1 MKRKKSLWKIIGLL
15 TSLALCFCAA
25 FPTPASASAS
35 TDAGY
40 DCVAYAKARFREY
53 WGFDLHPTGIYN
65 GRYGAQGYY
74 YNAAANG
81 DTVTNTPAAGCLAVW
96 GDATYGHVGF
106 VEQVNGDQILLTEGG
121 FNGGFHEGWYNRYS
135 LDRSWTSGGQ
145 NFYQRFLGFVYIKGT
160 NPGGGTDPNPIPPS
174 EEIGTNFYGAIV
186 NVGAGKCLT
195 SSAGYGDGNNVFS
208 RAYQTLG
215 GNAYQI
221 WKFERQENGS
231 YKIISAFDGR
241 CLDIADASSAS
252 GANVQVVG
260 DNGNAAQRWYIY
272 KSGHSYNGQDA
283 YTFRGGCTE
292 CVLDVADGS
301 AADGANIQVYT
312 ANQTEAQ
319 RFIIQR
325 IDGSWSVPNLYA
337 NGSGGGDYQFV
348 WNSLEGVS
356 HTDIKIWKGASAAGE
371 PIASATVVGSRVYNA
386 TLEPGTYTAQIEM
399 YNAFW
404 RGAGTPITFTVEAD
418 VLKGDVDGNGSINIQ
433 DVMAACKILARSNSG
448 AQPTDQEVFIG
459 DLTGDGK
466 VLIDDVMALCKRL
479 AQQNS

>member
-25 FPTPASASAS
+25 FPTPASASAD

-40 DCVAYAKARFREY
+40 DCVAYAKARFREV
-53 WGFDLHPTGIYN
+53 WGFDLHATGIYN
-65 GRYGAQGYY
+65 GYYGAQGYY

-96 GDATYGHVGF
+96 GDSTYGHVGF

-121 FNGGFHEGWYNRYS
+121 YNGGFHEGWYNRYS

-145 NFYQRFLGFVYIKGT
+145 NFYQKFLGFVYIKGT
-160 NPGGGTDPNPIPPS
+160 NPGGSQTPTIPPS
-174 EEIGTNFYGAIV
+174 DEIGTNFYGAIV

-195 SSAGYGDGNNVFS
+195 SSAAYGNDNNVFS
-208 RAYQTLG
+208 RVYQRG
-215 GNAYQI
+215 AYQI

-272 KSGHSYNGQDA
+272 KTGHSYNGQDA

-292 CVLDVADGS
+292 CVLDVANGS
-301 AADGANIQVYT
+301 AADQANIQVYT
-312 ANQTEAQ
+312 ANQTMAQ
-319 RFIIQR
+319 RFTILR
-325 IDGSWSVPNLYA
+325 IDGNWSVPDLYCHK
-337 NGSGGGDYQFV
+337 SGWDWEESYYQFV
-348 WNSLEGVS
+348 WNDLEGVS
-356 HTDIKIWKGASAAGE
+356 HTDIKIWKGAAAAGE
-371 PIASATVVGSRVYNA
+371 PVISETVVRGRSYNA
-386 TLEPGTYTAQIEM
+386 TLAPGTYTAQIEM

-404 RGAGTPITFTVEAD
+404 RGTGTPITFTVEED
-418 VLKGDVDGNGSINIQ
+418 VLKGDVDGNGTVNIQ
-433 DVMAACKILARSNSG
+433 DVMAACKILARQTAGTPPMSEELSR
-448 AQPTDQEVFIG
+448 G
-459 DLTGDGK
+459 DMNGDGN
-466 VLIDDVMALCKRL
+466 INIQDVMAICKLL
-479 AQQNS
+479 ARQ

>member
-1 MKRKKSLWKIIGLL
+1 MKRKKSLVKIIGLL
-15 TSLALCFCAA
+15 MTLALCFCAA
-25 FPTPASASAS
+25 VPVPASASAAS
-35 TDAGY
+35 DAGY
-40 DCVAYAKARFREY
+40 DCVAYAKARFREV

-96 GDATYGHVGF
+96 GDSTYGHVGF

-121 FNGGFHEGWYNRYS
+121 FNGRYHEGWYNRYS

-145 NFYQRFLGFVYIKGT
+145 NYYQKFLGFVYIKGT
-160 NPGGGTDPNPIPPS
+160 NPGGGGQEEPDPIPPS
-174 EEIGTNFYGAIV
+174 EELGTNFYGAIV

-195 SSAGYGDGNNVFS
+195 SSARYDGGNNVFS
-208 RAYQTLG
+208 RVYQKG
-215 GNAYQI
+215 AYQI

-272 KSGHSYNGQDA
+272 KTSHSYNGQDA

-301 AADGANIQVYT
+301 GADGANIQVWT
-312 ANQTEAQ
+312 ANQTPAQ
-319 RFIIQR
+319 QFTIQR
-325 IDGSWSVPNLYA
+325 IDGSWSVPGLYA
-337 NGSGGGDYQFV
+337 NASGGGNYQFV
-348 WNSLEGVS
+348 WNDVEGVS
-356 HTDIKIWKGASAAGE
+356 HTDIKIWKGASASGE
-371 PIASATVVGSRVYNA
+371 PMVSATVVGSRVYNT

-404 RGAGTPITFTVEAD
+404 RGTGTPITFTVEAA
-418 VLKGDVDGNGSINIQ
+418 VLKGDVDDNGTVNIQ
-433 DVMAACKILARSNSG
+433 DVMAACRILARQNTGS
-448 AQPTDQEVFIG
+448 APDPDELLRG
-459 DLTGDGK
+459 DMNEDGK
-466 VLIDDVMALCKRL
+466 FLIDDIMGICRVL
-479 AQQNS
+479 ARKN